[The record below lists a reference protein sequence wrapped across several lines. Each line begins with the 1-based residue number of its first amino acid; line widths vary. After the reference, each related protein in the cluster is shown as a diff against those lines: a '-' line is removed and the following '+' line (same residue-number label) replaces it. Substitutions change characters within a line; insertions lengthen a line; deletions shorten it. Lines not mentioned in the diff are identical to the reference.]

1 METTERQKIID
12 KVKSESKHSRLYIY
26 PIPNDEQDR
35 FVLFHMP
42 SPKDITNFR
51 KSASDEQ
58 LTLQKAETLVLSSL
72 EYPSI
77 AEYGVLTNQEE
88 GYPALH
94 QAIANEIWRVA
105 RGGDSVA
112 KKV

>member
-1 METTERQKIID
+1 MNAAERQKIID
-12 KVKSESKHSRLYIY
+12 DTKAKAKHSRLYAY
-26 PIPNDEQDR
+26 DVPHDEQGS

-42 SPKDITNFR
+42 SPKDIATFR
-51 KSASDEQ
+51 KNANDDQ
-58 LTLQKAETLVLSSL
+58 LTLQKEETLVLSCL
-72 EYPSI
+72 EYPEI
-77 AEYGVLTNQEE
+77 PAYMILTGQES
-88 GYPALH
+88 GYPGLH